1 MSLYDKRC
9 LDANGQPER
18 YQRVDYAKWFIH
30 LLTWDGA
37 VPIVMSSVPFLMRQ
51 FGPPKNE

>member
-37 VPIVMSSVPFLMRQ
+37 VPIVMSPVPFLMRQ